1 MNIGDLVKRKG
12 DEVIGI
18 ILAKNRVTTKYDG
31 SKRGKTLAMEYL
43 VSLITN
49 NKASWYIEDSLE
61 LVNEGKERRASPKS
75 RRPRKE

>member
-1 MNIGDLVKRKG
+1 MNIGDLVKLRG
-12 DEVIGI
+12 DKTVGI

-31 SKRGKTLAMEYL
+31 TKRGKTLAMEYL